1 MLLEKNESQLEVEQ
15 EKVTHS
21 LCAYVPSIQILAVT
35 HFE

>member
-21 LCAYVPSIQILAVT
+21 LCASIQILAVT